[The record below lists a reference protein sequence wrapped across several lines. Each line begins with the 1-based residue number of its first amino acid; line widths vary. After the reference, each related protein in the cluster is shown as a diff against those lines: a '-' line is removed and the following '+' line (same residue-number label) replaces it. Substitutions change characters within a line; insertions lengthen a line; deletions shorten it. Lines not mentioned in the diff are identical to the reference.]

1 VTRLSIVVPT
11 LDEATALPDTLALLQ
26 PLRDA
31 GHEIIVADGG
41 SSDATQAMA
50 APLADRV
57 LAAPRGRAAQMNA
70 GADVARGDVLVFLHA
85 DTRIDPALLARL
97 AATLPAT
104 RARWGRFDVAIEGR
118 SRLLPVVAAMMNL
131 RSRLTG
137 IATGDQ
143 AMFVERALFN
153 AVGGFPPLPL
163 MEDIALSR
171 RLKAAAGRPLCLRG
185 PIVTS
190 GRRWDRHGAWRT
202 VAAMWRLRFDY
213 WRGVPA
219 SELAGRYV
227 SPEPNVP
234 PRGRIPE
241 RAARRSPSEHEGPPT
256 LQIFAREPVPGEVKT
271 RLARSIGDDAAAEV
285 YAELAARCLAAAALA
300 RDRGSFG
307 RVELWCTRR
316 ADAPR
321 CAAWARQHG
330 FELREQPSGDLG
342 ARMHAATATAL
353 ARGER
358 VVLVGTDCPDL
369 DAPSLAGI
377 AAALDGADAAL
388 IPAHDGGYV
397 AIGLA
402 RQQDVFSGVPWSTPE
417 VAAVTRAR
425 LATAGARWRELP
437 ALRDIDDEA
446 DLAWWRARQ
455 APAATPGAAG
465 GGTLA
470 IVAGLVA
477 LTHLSALPGFAA
489 NAQPIVV
496 GAFSMLAPGPA
507 LPAEWSALTFRG
519 IERHTRYTL
528 TADPDQRTVV
538 HAEAEGSASGLIRR
552 LDLDPATTP
561 LLRWR
566 WKVARPIAGGDVTRK
581 AGDDYAARIYV
592 TFRHSP
598 ERLSLADRTKAA
610 AARLVYGEAP
620 PHAALNYIWDA
631 RAAVGTMVPNPYSA
645 RVRMIVVDSG
655 SAHAGQWR
663 LHERDVVADYRA
675 AFGEEPPPI
684 SGIAL
689 MTDADNTGESAEAW
703 YGDIVLAPR
712 RP

>member
-11 LDEATALPDTLALLQ
+11 LDEATTLPDTLALLQ

-41 SSDATQAMA
+41 SSDATRAIA
-50 APLADRV
+50 SPLADRV
-57 LAAPRGRAAQMNA
+57 LTAPRGRAAQMNA
-70 GADVARGDVLVFLHA
+70 GADVAQGDVLVFLHA
-85 DTRIDPALLARL
+85 DTRIDPALLVHL
-97 AATLPAT
+97 AATLPT

-227 SPEPNVP
+227 THEHEGP
-234 PRGRIPE
+234 PRVRIPE
-241 RAARRSPSEHEGPPT
+241 RAARRYSTEHEGPPT

-271 RLARSIGDDAAAEV
+271 RLARSIGAAAAAQV
-285 YAELAARCLAAAALA
+285 YAELAARCIAAAALA

-307 RVELWCTRR
+307 RVELWCTRL

-330 FELREQPSGDLG
+330 FELREQCSGDLG

-369 DAPSLAGI
+369 DAAALAGI

-402 RQQDVFSGVPWSTPE
+402 RPQDVFSGVPWSTPQ

-425 LATAGARWRELP
+425 LATAGAHWRELP

-446 DLAWWRARQ
+446 DLAWWRARP
-455 APAATPGAAG
+455 APAPTPGAAG

-477 LTHLSALPGFAA
+477 LTYLSAPPGFAA
-489 NAQPIVV
+489 DAQPIVV
-496 GAFSMLAPGPA
+496 GAFSMLVPGPA

-528 TADPDQRTVV
+528 VADPEQRTVV
-538 HAEAEGSASGLIRR
+538 HAEADGSASGLIRR

-598 ERLSLADRTKAA
+598 ERLSLAERTKAA

-620 PHAALNYIWDA
+620 PHAALNYIWDG